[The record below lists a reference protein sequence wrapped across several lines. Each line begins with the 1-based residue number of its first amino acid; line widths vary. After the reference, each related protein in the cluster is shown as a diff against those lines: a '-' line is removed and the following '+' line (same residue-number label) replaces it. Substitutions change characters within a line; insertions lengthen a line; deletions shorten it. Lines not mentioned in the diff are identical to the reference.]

1 MLTGIKLTGDEM
13 RYIAL
18 FESIT
23 GAIAKDC
30 IIDNKLNRIVFV
42 VKPGNIGL
50 AVGKQGVHV
59 KALRRM
65 IGKNVELVEYADNLN
80 TFIKHAF
87 APAKVNELRVTD
99 RPDGKKMVVVIIE
112 SKDKGIAIGK
122 NGKNAEKTR
131 FLVKRYFNI
140 DNVVIR

>member
-1 MLTGIKLTGDEM
+1 MATKIKLTGEEM

-18 FESIT
+18 FESVT

-30 IIDNKLNRIVFV
+30 IIDDKLSRLVFV

-50 AVGKQGVHV
+50 AVGKQGANV
-59 KALRRM
+59 KTLKRM
-65 IGKNVELVEYADNLN
+65 ISKDVELVEYADDLS
-80 TFIKHAF
+80 TFIRHSF
-87 APAKVNELRVTD
+87 APARVNEIRITD
-99 RPDGKKMVVVIIE
+99 KPNGKKMVVAMVD

-122 NGKNAEKTR
+122 NGRNAEKTR
-131 FLVKRYFNI
+131 FLVKRYFDV

>member
-1 MLTGIKLTGDEM
+1 MATKIKLTGEEM

-18 FESIT
+18 FESVT

-30 IIDNKLNRIVFV
+30 IIDDKLSRLVFV

-50 AVGKQGVHV
+50 AVGKQGANV
-59 KALRRM
+59 KTLKRM
-65 IGKNVELVEYADNLN
+65 TSKDIELVEYADDLS
-80 TFIKHAF
+80 TFLRHSF
-87 APAKVNELRVTD
+87 APAKVNEVRITD
-99 RPDGKKMVVVIIE
+99 RPNGKKLVVAMIE

-122 NGKNAEKTR
+122 NGRNAEKTR
-131 FLVKRYFNI
+131 FLVKRYFDV

>member
-1 MLTGIKLTGDEM
+1 MATKIKLTGEEM

-18 FESIT
+18 FESVT

-30 IIDNKLNRIVFV
+30 IIDDKLSRLVFV

-50 AVGKQGVHV
+50 AVGKQGANV
-59 KALRRM
+59 KTLKRM
-65 IGKNVELVEYADNLN
+65 ISKDVELVEYADDLS
-80 TFIKHAF
+80 TFIRHSF
-87 APAKVNELRVTD
+87 APARVNEIRITD
-99 RPDGKKMVVVIIE
+99 KPNGKKMVVAMID

-122 NGKNAEKTR
+122 NGRNAEKTR
-131 FLVKRYFNI
+131 FLVKRYFDV